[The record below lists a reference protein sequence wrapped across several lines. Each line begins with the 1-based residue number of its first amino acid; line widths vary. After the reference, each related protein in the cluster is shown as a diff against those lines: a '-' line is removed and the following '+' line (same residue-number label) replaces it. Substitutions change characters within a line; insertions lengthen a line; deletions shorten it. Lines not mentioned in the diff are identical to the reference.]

1 MKVTE
6 KQAVVVDESVKNKAE
21 AMLSAAL
28 SKKAYNPILLRLA
41 GITPLTDYFLIVSA
55 RSNRQAKAIAEA
67 MLERAHVE
75 GYSPVSSEGM
85 TQAKWILLDLG
96 DVIVHVFHEPV
107 REFYDLEGLW
117 RDAPRESFSEAIQ
130 KEIDAAD
137 SSSAD
142 DDDDDY

>member
-1 MKVTE
+1 
-6 KQAVVVDESVKNKAE
+6 
-21 AMLSAAL
+21 MLSAAL

-137 SSSAD
+137 SLSPD